1 MYVIE
6 PRVRSINLYWQDAS
20 KYVQRAA
27 LTEIASPVDIQ
38 QFPGFPESGEVV
50 LILPTGLDIL
60 TRKMTKLDADV
71 LNQLSEC
78 ARRLPE
84 YDQTAYEI
92 ARQLISRFPNIPA
105 HVLCNSAFF
114 TELPLYERS
123 YALDP
128 HLFRSAYQRYGGDG
142 LCHFGALSAIQEQ
155 IGQDKK
161 IISVHLCDLPSLTAW
176 QGNAIVNSS
185 MGYSPLEG
193 MLSADGCG
201 SIDPGIPLMLAEGGL
216 TSREIRHSL
225 ARDSGWNALIGQRVG
240 IDDLCDSS
248 RLDNATACNIL
259 LDQVIEQ
266 IGSAC
271 SAMGGLD
278 AIVFSLV
285 SIDGPNQMMTRVI
298 SRLGWLGCKPSA
310 KPVSV
315 DGWLLLNGENSSI
328 QLMALEYSPLEII
341 QKFL

>member
-6 PRVRSINLYWQDAS
+6 PGIRSIHLYWQDAS
-20 KYVQRAA
+20 KNIQHAT
-27 LTEIASPVDIQ
+27 LTEGASPVDIQ

-60 TRKMTKLDADV
+60 TQKMTKLHADV

-92 ARQLISRFPNIPA
+92 ARQLIGRFPNMPV

-114 TELPLYERS
+114 TELPLYERT

-128 HLFRSAYQRYGGDG
+128 HLFRSAYQRFGGDG
-142 LCHFGALSAIQEQ
+142 LCHFGAVSVIQEQ

-161 IISVHLCDLPSLTAW
+161 IICVHLCDQPSLTAW
-176 QGNAIVNSS
+176 QGNAIVYSS

-201 SIDPGIPLMLAEGGL
+201 SIDPGIPLMLAEAGN
-216 TSREIRHSL
+216 TPQAIRRSL
-225 ARDSGWNALIGQRVG
+225 VRDSGWNALLGQRVG

-248 RLDNATACNIL
+248 RSDNATPCKIL
-259 LDQVIEQ
+259 LDQMIEQ

-278 AIVFSLV
+278 AIVFSV
-285 SIDGPNQMMTRVI
+285 DSIEGSNQMMTRVI

-310 KPVSV
+310 RPVLV
-315 DGWLLLNGENSSI
+315 DGRLLLSGENSSI
-328 QLMALEYSPLEII
+328 QVMALEYSPLEII
-341 QKFL
+341 RSFL